1 MHNNIMAAGSKERP
15 PMLGPGRYSQWHS
28 RFLRY
33 LDTKSNGEYLRK
45 CIFDGPYMPTNVLIA
60 AVEAA
65 ENILPVAAHEEVET
79 IHNMTAENKLYFQA
93 EKEAIFLIL
102 TGIGDEI
109 YSTVDACNT
118 AKEMWTAIERLQQGE
133 SLNVQDVKTNLFWE
147 FGKFTSRDGESM
159 ESYYSRFYK
168 LMNELTRNNLQVS
181 PMQVNVQFL
190 QQLQPEWSRFVTV
203 VKQSQEIDTVSYH
216 KLFDVLKQFQNE
228 VNDIRSEKLAR
239 SANPLALLAA
249 AQPNSDNYY
258 EAPVPQRSNAPSY
271 KQSSST
277 RTSASTRHKGKEIAK
292 PVTPQSESVSEEDSD
307 PEQARRDKDMQK
319 NLALLAKYFKKLYKP
334 TNNNLR
340 TSSNSTNKT
349 EDTTPRYNNDSQFKA
364 CFGNQRTVTVAGAR
378 ETVGSP
384 VVQKTG
390 IQCFNCKG
398 FGHYA
403 RECRK
408 PKRVKDYAYHKEKMM
423 MCKQAEQGVP
433 LQAEQAD
440 WLEDTDEE
448 IDEQELE
455 AHYSY
460 MAKIQEVSPAES
472 SSTDT
477 PLEQVQHHDDNDVFA
492 NVRRH
497 SEQPESINDTYV
509 LEKDDSNVI
518 PDSLNI
524 CTNDNQVDQNAP
536 ECVDERVALANLI
549 ANLTLDT
556 EENKTVLKQLK
567 KANASLTQE
576 LKECKTNLDE
586 SSRALGEATSSRD
599 SSLIALQ
606 TKQTELEKYTALNDL
621 TSEYKIL
628 QTKLN
633 DTLGL
638 LAIKDI
644 DIQKGLKTKTYEI
657 SVVNQ
662 KYDELVKKS
671 LLTRSQFEGQLKE
684 KTKVISDLKI
694 KEGKDIDT
702 MIEMDKQIKFLNE
715 ILYKRNQSIQTIH
728 MLAPKCATY
737 HGRSTFAN
745 PKTIWS
751 TFNSLEKELD
761 ELESEKADFSNIYD
775 LLLEECVSKDVT
787 CSYLHSLSDLNAHTE
802 LKCMYLHKVKE
813 CECLAQKLSKQT
825 ESVNKEVHNN
835 LLKSFAKLEK
845 HSISLELSLQHC
857 KEQMKNN
864 PVCKENASNVFRKE
878 REQYHE
884 IQDLKAQMLDKN
896 MNLPQK
902 RNQAVRNTNVL
913 KPGMYRIASTTTQ
926 TRTPQL
932 PLASRNT
939 NPHMSKSSGVIHTT
953 SVSRPQLKSYQVKEK
968 VVPNISQVK
977 FTKKEVEDHH
987 RISSI
992 SKKTKS
998 VTACNDSSNS
1008 RTSNANA
1015 VCAECGKCVFNSNH
1029 DACVS
1034 RYLKDVNAR
1043 TKKPCI
1049 VPISASKPKRKANKS
1064 VATPHKKT
1072 VASDTTIQKSKSYY
1086 KNLYENTNQE
1096 WKWWIAKR
1104 CPSGYTWTQKPLR
1117 TKKIWMPKIRKDD
1130 VSSNISPTIDIVSR
1144 ITNVLKISNFI
1155 GSNLSN
1161 IPSSSNSLADC
1172 TTHPIHF
1179 CSNSWLRNQ
1188 IQGNARSNEEH
1199 LHYCERSSGKRP
1211 TYGAIFKLKFINSD
1225 VRTEARNS
1233 EHKKTLYISMPIFK
1247 RRRAI
1252 ESLNL
1257 LHSSIIR
1264 LNRTAL
1270 SKDGTVHLL
1279 RLLEQCFQ
1287 LLSFHYHFG
1296 LKQLQ
1301 PHAILRTDQS
1311 QSTYGKTGLSPS

>member
-1 MHNNIMAAGSKERP
+1 
-15 PMLGPGRYSQWHS
+15 MLGDPPGTYSLQ
-28 RFLRY
+28 R
-33 LDTKSNGEYLRK
+33 T
-45 CIFDGPYMPTNVLIA
+45 T
-60 AVEAA
+60 
-65 ENILPVAAHEEVET
+65 
-79 IHNMTAENKLYFQA
+79 YFQA

-190 QQLQPEWSRFVTV
+190 QQLQPEWSRFVTI
-203 VKQSQEIDTVSYH
+203 VKQRQEIDKVSYH

-228 VNDIRSEKLAR
+228 VNDIRSERLAR

-249 AQPNSDNYY
+249 AQPYSDNYY
-258 EAPVPQRSNAPSY
+258 QAPKPQRSNAPSY
-271 KQSSST
+271 MQSSST
-277 RTSASTRHKGKEIAK
+277 RPSASTRHKGKEIAK

-307 PEQARRDKDMQK
+307 PEQARRDKDMKK

-340 TSSNSTNKT
+340 TSSNSRNKT
-349 EDTTPRYNNDSQFKA
+349 EDTTPRYNNDSQSRQ
-364 CFGNQRTVTVAGAR
+364 FGNQRTVTVAGAR

-460 MAKIQEVSPAES
+460 MAKIQEVSPEES
-472 SSTDT
+472 SSTGQ
-477 PLEQVQHHDDNDVFA
+477 PLEQVQNHDENDVFA
-492 NVRRH
+492 NV
-497 SEQPESINDTYV
+497 
-509 LEKDDSNVI
+509 
-518 PDSLNI
+518 
-524 CTNDNQVDQNAP
+524 DQNAA
-536 ECVDERVALANLI
+536 ECVDERAALANLI

-556 EENKTVLKQLK
+556 EENKTILKQLK
-567 KANASLTQE
+567 KANASE
-576 LKECKTNLDE
+576 LKNVKECKTNLDE

-599 SSLIALQ
+599 SSLIVLQ

-621 TSEYKIL
+621 T
-628 QTKLN
+628 N
-633 DTLGL
+633 
-638 LAIKDI
+638 
-644 DIQKGLKTKTYEI
+644 
-657 SVVNQ
+657 
-662 KYDELVKKS
+662 
-671 LLTRSQFEGQLKE
+671 
-684 KTKVISDLKI
+684 
-694 KEGKDIDT
+694 
-702 MIEMDKQIKFLNE
+702 
-715 ILYKRNQSIQTIH
+715 
-728 MLAPKCATY
+728 
-737 HGRSTFAN
+737 
-745 PKTIWS
+745 KTILDS
-751 TFNSLEKELD
+751 HCFIHELKKEMNDDLEYVNSLEKELD

-775 LLLEECVSKDVT
+775 LLLEECVSKDVI
-787 CSYLHSLSDLNAHTE
+787 CSYLHSLSDLNAHTG
-802 LKCMYLHKVKE
+802 LQCLYLHKVKE
-813 CECLAQKLSKQT
+813 CECLALKLSKQT

-884 IQDLKAQMLDKN
+884 IQDLKAQMQDKN
-896 MNLPQK
+896 MVINELKKLILVTKGKSVETQFDKPSVVRQPNAQRIPKPSVLGKPTPFSNSPEMRSFQTKQSVNKTNVSDGLFKPVTQQSLPQN

-913 KPGMYRIASTTTQ
+913 KPGMFRIASTTTQ

-932 PLASRNT
+932 PHASRNT

-953 SVSRPQLKSYQVKEK
+953 SVSRPQLKCYQVKDK
-968 VVPNISQVK
+968 VVPNNSQVK
-977 FTKKEVEDHH
+977 FQKKEVEDHH

-1043 TKKPCI
+1043 TKKPNV

-1086 KNLYENTNQE
+1086 KKLYENTNQE

-1117 TKKIWMPKIRKDD
+1117 TKKIWMPKIRKADE
-1130 VSSNISPTIDIVSR
+1130 STSISPTIDIVSR
-1144 ITNVLKISNFI
+1144 ITNVLKISNSL

-1161 IPSSSNSLADC
+1161 VPSSSNSLADC
-1172 TTHPIHF
+1172 TTSYYSLLTHGCTKHMTGNLKLCVILWRKYLGTVQFGNDPV
-1179 CSNSWLRNQ
+1179 CSNSCYGDL
-1188 IQGNARSNEEH
+1188 IQGMSRSNGLLLEGLNHNLFPPLGWSNSVMRLWRLLSEI
-1199 LHYCERSSGKRP
+1199 YMFCERSQGNDLLTGNALDLIS
-1211 TYGAIFKLKFINSD
+1211 TTISLS
-1225 VRTEARNS
+1225 RNYS
-1233 EHKKTLYISMPIFK
+1233 
-1247 RRRAI
+1247 
-1252 ESLNL
+1252 
-1257 LHSSIIR
+1257 
-1264 LNRTAL
+1264 
-1270 SKDGTVHLL
+1270 
-1279 RLLEQCFQ
+1279 
-1287 LLSFHYHFG
+1287 
-1296 LKQLQ
+1296 QLQ
-1301 PHAILRTDQS
+1301 SVFIHMAKASHQLNFGYGIEGFLIRNFDLHHLTLKERSLIKEVHSRQKQIPSFPKGRAKFASHGLWVPMRAVEFPQGQKASDNDHSDPVPPAQMLFLQS
-1311 QSTYGKTGLSPS
+1311 AKDRSSHQRKREIDFEETFAPVGFAWKQFVDFNRCPQAAPKSFPL